1 MLFRSF
7 MWLAIYGGAA
17 FQLDQASG
25 GAIKA
30 AVNADYTTAL
40 FATLK
45 QLPLYGLTGPLA
57 IVLIVASF
65 IGAANSATYVL
76 AMLTSGGDMNPNKKL
91 RGFWGIAQG
100 AITIML
106 ILVGGTAALKAL
118 QTASIAAAFPFMLIM
133 LVMCYSIIVALRED
147 SAGKK

>member
-1 MLFRSF
+1 MSDENTERYETAKEVAGK
-7 MWLAIYGGAA
+7 AIG
-17 FQLDQASG
+17 
-25 GAIKA
+25 K
-30 AVNADYTTAL
+30 
-40 FATLK
+40 
-45 QLPLYGLTGPLA
+45 YGLAYITA

-76 AMLTSGGDMNPNKKL
+76 AMLTSGGDMDPNKKL

-147 SAGKK
+147 SAVKK